1 MPDYSLVPVDYQP
14 DFSDYSLVPVDYD
27 PFPEDGVTQQAQP
40 PTPTPPAQ
48 PQPQIQPQQSAAGAG
63 PPGVNGPATG
73 NSPNGSGGGAG
84 VGNAGSNPNSPT
96 WAQGGAPA
104 FTPLSG
110 DANPT
115 PTETLVNQAQKEAKK
130 VQVDLITADSSAD
143 RGSSDIHQKIV
154 DRASAQIGSGDW
166 HFDVAKGNFGRGK
179 DKCNLFVYDMLT
191 DAGASP
197 GLPNGYA
204 WWKPY
209 PPTAENWADPS
220 LAIPGWRVLSLGETP
235 QPGDVVG
242 QRIQWPNGATG
253 HVMIVGPNATF
264 IGVGKSEKIE
274 SVAPKMLG
282 GNYADPDARPG
293 GLLVYRRYE
302 P

>member
-14 DFSDYSLVPVDYD
+14 DFGGYSLVPVDYD
-27 PFPEDGVTQQAQP
+27 PFAADGLAQQAQIQQP
-40 PTPTPPAQ
+40 PTPAQPAQ
-48 PQPQIQPQQSAAGAG
+48 PQPQPQQPATGAG
-63 PPGVNGPATG
+63 QPGVTGPATG
-73 NSPNGSGGGAG
+73 NSPSGSGGGAG
-84 VGNAGSNPNSPT
+84 VGNAGIGPSNTT

-104 FTPLSG
+104 FTPLDG
-110 DANPT
+110 YANPT
-115 PTETLVNQAQKEAKK
+115 PTESLVNQAQKESKK
-130 VQVDLITADSSAD
+130 VQVDLVTADSSAD

-154 DRASAQIGSGDW
+154 DRASVQIGSGDW
-166 HFDVAKGNFGRGK
+166 HFNVAKGNFGPNK

-197 GLPNGYA
+197 GLPNGH
-204 WWKPY
+204 WWNPY

-220 LAIPGWRVLSLGETP
+220 FAIPGWRVLGSGESP

-242 QRIQWPNGATG
+242 QRIQWENGATG

-264 IGVGKSEKIE
+264 IGVGTSEKIE
-274 SVAPKMLG
+274 SVAPKTMG
-282 GNYADPDARPG
+282 GIYPDPKTRPG

-302 P
+302 H